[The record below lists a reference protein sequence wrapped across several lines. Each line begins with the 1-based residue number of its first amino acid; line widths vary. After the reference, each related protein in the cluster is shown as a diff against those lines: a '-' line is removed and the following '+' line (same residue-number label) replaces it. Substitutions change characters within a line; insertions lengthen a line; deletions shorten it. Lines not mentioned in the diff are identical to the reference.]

1 MKNIALISNVN
12 NKIGEENYINRFTT
26 TLPGQLDAL
35 NNKKYKNFV
44 IVFIQQEQKILM
56 KMNGGVI

>member
-35 NNKKYKNFV
+35 NNKK
-44 IVFIQQEQKILM
+44 IQKLCYSFLSN
-56 KMNGGVI
+56 KSRKY